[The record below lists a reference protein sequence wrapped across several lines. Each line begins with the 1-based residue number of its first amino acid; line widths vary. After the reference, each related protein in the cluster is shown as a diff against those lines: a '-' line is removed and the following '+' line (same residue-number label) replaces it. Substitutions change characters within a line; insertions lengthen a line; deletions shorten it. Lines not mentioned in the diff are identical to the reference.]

1 MKKVVGIIAVM
12 AVLGAVLYAAR
23 QAATPRSVGLEKSY
37 KALVE
42 AIDEVR
48 FLKDSFYRS
57 QQNREIR
64 NVMTD
69 LASAYMHEEKPDLA
83 IPLWRTLIEMFEG
96 PQFEY
101 GMKMPVTSAQLELQ
115 ALYYERLAE
124 AYGKTGEAENRK
136 KAEAK
141 VTNIKARAVR
151 LAAKERSEQKTRK
164 DPLLD

>member
-1 MKKVVGIIAVM
+1 MKKVIGIIAVV
-12 AVLGAVLYAAR
+12 AVLGVVLYAAR
-23 QAATPRSVGLEKSY
+23 QAATPRSAGFEKRY

-42 AIDEVR
+42 AIDEGR

-64 NVMTD
+64 DVMTD
-69 LASAYMHEEKPDLA
+69 LASAYMYEEKPDLA

-101 GMKMPVTSAQLELQ
+101 GRKMPVTSAQLELQ

-124 AYGKTGEAENRK
+124 AYGKAGEAENGK

-151 LAAKERSEQKTRK
+151 LAAEERREQKTRK